1 MEEKNNNVN
10 EESLKEKEI
19 SNKEEI
25 KTEKSVL
32 EEKTLYERNDV
43 NNFDALYE
51 TSVNNQINF
60 STSYKKIRRISN
72 IVMFSIMAIIL
83 VLLFVFGNNPAFIGV
98 AIAYLFHKRKL
109 KKN

>member
-51 TSVNNQINF
+51 TSVNNQTNF
-60 STSYKKIRRISN
+60 STIYNGNYFSF
-72 IVMFSIMAIIL
+72 IVCFW
-83 VLLFVFGNNPAFIGV
+83 
-98 AIAYLFHKRKL
+98 K
-109 KKN
+109 